1 MTNLSR
7 VRRVTP
13 LLHTLHTIV
22 SSTSFPF
29 ASLISC
35 CPLASR
41 LLFHNSCLR
50 GRPLPMSPLLIC
62 CGVFPTAFCRLCA
75 QWRLPFSIPSCIVQS
90 LSLIP
95 ILLLFPL
102 KKRIFLL
109 CHNPPCLVIA
119 YTLCATVAC
128 ALQCLLFCLL
138 NLPCSVPVFFLCIML
153 VLLSCHVSLT
163 FNNKCNSNN
172 TLRRKHTIKSGD
184 ATWTSTTVL
193 TLRSWGGCTHMVL
206 HVLLPLT

>member
-1 MTNLSR
+1 MSKFPCSSKGNQPDNSWETCPWLSRIMTNLSR

-62 CGVFPTAFCRLCA
+62 FGVFPAVFCRLCA
-75 QWRLPFSIPSCIVQS
+75 QQRPPFSKPLRIVQS
-90 LSLIP
+90 LCLIP
-95 ILLLFPL
+95 
-102 KKRIFLL
+102 
-109 CHNPPCLVIA
+109 N
-119 YTLCATVAC
+119 
-128 ALQCLLFCLL
+128 LLFCLL
-138 NLPCSVPVFFLCIML
+138 ILSCSVPVFFLCIML
-153 VLLSCHVSLT
+153 VLVVPSGKPHFQQQVQQQQ
-163 FNNKCNSNN
+163 
-172 TLRRKHTIKSGD
+172 HTM
-184 ATWTSTTVL
+184 TQT
-193 TLRSWGGCTHMVL
+193 RY
-206 HVLLPLT
+206 

>member
-1 MTNLSR
+1 MGTELIQVQFIASEWQNERIHSTQWCISRVLKIMNISVSFPCSSKGNQPDNSWETCPWLSRIMTNLSR

-75 QWRLPFSIPSCIVQS
+75 Q
-90 LSLIP
+90 
-95 ILLLFPL
+95 
-102 KKRIFLL
+102 
-109 CHNPPCLVIA
+109 
-119 YTLCATVAC
+119 
-128 ALQCLLFCLL
+128 
-138 NLPCSVPVFFLCIML
+138 
-153 VLLSCHVSLT
+153 
-163 FNNKCNSNN
+163 
-172 TLRRKHTIKSGD
+172 
-184 ATWTSTTVL
+184 
-193 TLRSWGGCTHMVL
+193 
-206 HVLLPLT
+206 